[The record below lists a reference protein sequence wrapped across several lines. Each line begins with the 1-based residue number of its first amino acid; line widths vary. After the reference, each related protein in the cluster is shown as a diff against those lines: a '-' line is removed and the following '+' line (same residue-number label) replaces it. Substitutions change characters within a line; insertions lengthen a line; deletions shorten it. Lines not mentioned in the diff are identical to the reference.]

1 MKHLK
6 HLALLL
12 ATLFL
17 AWRGEMV
24 VPGAGQ
30 LAIYFGG
37 ILGIFFLI
45 ATVEVL
51 LPPERVAHLLG
62 RDTGLRGIL
71 SALFIGS
78 TMVGGAPML
87 LPAARLLRKRGAGAM
102 NVTLVVGGAG
112 VVRLS
117 LLFFEARSLGLPATL
132 LRLSVTLGFLL
143 ITAYLVERWNLLNR

>member
-6 HLALLL
+6 HLGLLL

-17 AWRGEMV
+17 AWRGELV

-30 LAIYFGG
+30 LAIYLGG

-62 RDTGLRGIL
+62 KRPRGIL
-71 SALFIGS
+71 G
-78 TMVGGAPML
+78 M
-87 LPAARLLRKRGAGAM
+87 
-102 NVTLVVGGAG
+102 
-112 VVRLS
+112 
-117 LLFFEARSLGLPATL
+117 
-132 LRLSVTLGFLL
+132 
-143 ITAYLVERWNLLNR
+143 